1 VKDSPDGG
9 KLAEVIQAQQNT
21 HPGDPDV
28 TLAELMSRLENEMK
42 RVGLKGKMAD
52 LMGKV
57 VPHLNRFAIVGDIA
71 ISANPNPAALP
82 WAAVRFILLVLSLRS
97 RLSNYIADYC

>member
-1 VKDSPDGG
+1 VNNSPDGE
-9 KLAEVIQAQQNT
+9 KLAEVIQVQHNT

-28 TLAELMSRLENEMK
+28 TLTELMSRLENEMK
-42 RVGLKGKMAD
+42 RVGLKGKIAD

-71 ISANPNPAALP
+71 VSTNPNPAALP
-82 WAAVRFILLVLSLRS
+82 WAAVRFILLVPGI
-97 RLSNYIADYC
+97 SNVAI